1 MAGGFVPDDFDATIW
16 ENIEPLTKDLMERQL
31 SCSSCI
37 EGLISDSSELAEH
50 ISETGALLYIG
61 MTCDTESEE
70 KKESFLDFMS
80 NIRPKL
86 SEFSDALNR
95 RIVNHSS
102 VDDLPSRYD
111 LMLRGMRTDV
121 EIFRKENIPL
131 GVRQTELVTEAQT
144 INGAMTVEFEGQEM
158 TFPQMSKYL
167 ESNDRSQRQ
176 AAWMAMSSRRMEDSE
191 RLSEIFDELITI
203 RHQMA
208 TNAGFESYTQYMFRA
223 MHRFDYTIED
233 CLEFHDSVE
242 SVCMPILKK
251 INEERCD
258 GLGIGGLSPWDVNEK
273 GGSGP
278 DIHGREPLKPFGTV
292 DEMVEKL
299 SVMFHEISSDLGG
312 KFDKLIEMD
321 TLDLETRKG
330 KAPGGYQYYLEK
342 SRVPFIFMNAAGLQG
357 DLETMIHEAGH
368 AFHSLYCGHLELI
381 DERDYPIEFAEVAS
395 MSMELLTQPWWD
407 KFYESEE
414 ADRARRAHL
423 EGVVFLLPWIA
434 TIDSFQHWI
443 YANPGHSKE
452 ERAEVWLS
460 IRDKFGSDMDWTGH
474 TDFREL
480 SWQQQG
486 HLFGVP
492 FYYIEYGIAQLG
504 SLQLWKT
511 QMGDPQKAL
520 DDYANAMSLGNTR
533 TLPELFSAADLE
545 LGFNEGHFMTRWGLW
560 RQLCQSCPCSLRTPG
575 PTLIAQ
581 TLGCH
586 GKDCLALR

>member
-1 MAGGFVPDDFDATIW
+1 MAGGFVPDGFDATIW
-16 ENIEPLTKDLMERQL
+16 ENIQPLTNDLMERQL

-131 GVRQTELVTEAQT
+131 GVRQTELVTKAQT

-176 AAWMAMSSRRMEDSE
+176 AAWMAMSARRMEDSE

-251 INEERCD
+251 INEERCE
-258 GLGIGGLSPWDVNEK
+258 GLGIGELGPWDVNEK

-278 DIHGREPLKPFGTV
+278 DIHGREPLRPFETV

-299 SVMFHEISSDLGG
+299 SVMFHEISSDLGE
-312 KFDKLIEMD
+312 KFDKLVEMD

-423 EGVVFLLPWIA
+423 EGVIFLLPWIA

-545 LGFNEGHFMTRWGLW
+545 LGFNEGHFM
-560 RQLCQSCPCSLRTPG
+560 SLMGTVE
-575 PTLIAQ
+575 T
-581 TLGCH
+581 
-586 GKDCLALR
+586 ALSELPV

>member
-1 MAGGFVPDDFDATIW
+1 MASGFVPDVFDAKIW
-16 ENIEPLTKDLMERQL
+16 ENIKPLADDLMKREL
-31 SCSSCI
+31 TCSNCL

-70 KKESFLDFMS
+70 KRESFLDFMS
-80 NIRPKL
+80 TIRPKL

-102 VDDLPSRYD
+102 VDELPNRYD

-144 INGAMTVEFEGQEM
+144 INGAMTVEFEGEER

-167 ESNDRSQRQ
+167 ESNDRAQRQ
-176 AAWMAMSSRRMEDSE
+176 AAWMAMSARRMEDSE
-191 RLSEIFDELITI
+191 RLSEIFDELISI

-223 MHRFDYTIED
+223 MHRFDYSIED
-233 CLEFHDSVE
+233 CLEFHESVE
-242 SVCMPILKK
+242 SVCMPILKR
-251 INEERCD
+251 INKDRRD
-258 GLGIGGLSPWDVNEK
+258 GLGIGELSPWDVNEK

-278 DIHGREPLKPFGTV
+278 DIHGRDPLKPFETV

-299 SVMFHEISSDLGG
+299 SEMFHEISSDLGS
-312 KFDKLIEMD
+312 KFDKLVEMD
-321 TLDLETRKG
+321 TLDLDTRKG

-423 EGVVFLLPWIA
+423 EGVAFLLPWIA

-443 YANPGHSKE
+443 YANPGHSRE

-460 IRDKFGSDMDWTGH
+460 IRDKFGSEMDWTGH
-474 TDFREL
+474 TDYREL

-511 QMGDPQKAL
+511 QMSDPQKAL

-545 LGFNEGHFMTRWGLW
+545 LGFNEGHFM
-560 RQLCQSCPCSLRTPG
+560 SLMGTVE
-575 PTLIAQ
+575 A
-581 TLGCH
+581 
-586 GKDCLALR
+586 ALSDLPV